1 MALIPRQW
9 ICRGEGCNDT
19 SEEYIPDVQQW
30 MNAIGDISH
39 WMMTGAAAMTGLVIC
54 LSLLHLI
61 FVSTLIS
68 DEKIRSE
75 LYWVVLMPPVIVV
88 CGFTGMVL
96 PRAALFLYAI
106 ALVYYMICI
115 FVLVCLMNTLHGSRK
130 SMCEKLMAKGER
142 ISIRIYPFACW
153 LICFEDFL
161 PTEENFRRFEV
172 LVFQSPVVRIM
183 LEILNITVFMELSS
197 RKHMYFQI
205 SNFAAMISMFIGSY
219 GSYVI
224 VPVGASLLREYR
236 FLLLFRIVDFCQLFW
251 SVQKFVGDLCGIIDM
266 VPTIAHDPAKLPSSA
281 VAQFY
286 ICFLLCVEMLFVSLL
301 STFCFQPSRCA
312 FFDKHRKRNAMD
324 NANGECAED
333 GCVSDVEAG
342 SGAED
347 GDELLDDD
355 SVQQQQHLRKCLYF
369 RRNRSWIA
377 RWKRWMEEDGVRNLY
392 HWNMIICHL
401 NVTKDGALL
410 MDMLL
415 RQHWNPLMTISTVL
429 LSISSLLSDPS
440 EHTCA
445 LDMDI
450 EIIYRKDREQYNRN
464 AREWTQK
471 HAMK

>member
-1 MALIPRQW
+1 MSLIPRQLF
-9 ICRGEGCNDT
+9 CRGEGCNDT

-39 WMMTGAAAMTGLVIC
+39 WMMTGAAAMTGIVIC

-115 FVLVCLMNTLHGSRK
+115 FVLVCLMNTLNGSRK

-161 PTEENFRRFEV
+161 PTEQNFRRFEV
-172 LVFQSPVVRIM
+172 LVFQSPIVRIM
-183 LEILNITVFMELSS
+183 LEILNLTVFMELSS

-205 SNFAAMISMFIGSY
+205 SNFAAMISMFISSY

-224 VPVGASLLREYR
+224 VPVGASL

-266 VPTIAHDPAKLPSSA
+266 VPTIAHAYIKLPSSA

-301 STFCFQPSRCA
+301 DTFCFQPSRCA
-312 FFDKHRKRNAMD
+312 FFDKHRKRNAIAD
-324 NANGECAED
+324 GECAED
-333 GCVSDVEAG
+333 GCVSNVEAG
-342 SGAED
+342 SDAED

-355 SVQQQQHLRKCLYF
+355 DVNQQQQHLR
-369 RRNRSWIA
+369 ND
-377 RWKRWMEEDGVRNLY
+377 E
-392 HWNMIICHL
+392 
-401 NVTKDGALL
+401 
-410 MDMLL
+410 
-415 RQHWNPLMTISTVL
+415 
-429 LSISSLLSDPS
+429 S
-440 EHTCA
+440 E
-445 LDMDI
+445 
-450 EIIYRKDREQYNRN
+450 
-464 AREWTQK
+464 
-471 HAMK
+471 

>member
-1 MALIPRQW
+1 MTLVLRQW
-9 ICRGEGCNDT
+9 ICRGAGCNDT

-30 MNAIGDISH
+30 MNSIGDISH
-39 WMMTGAAAMTGLVIC
+39 WMMTGAAAMTGIVIC
-54 LSLLHLI
+54 LCLLHLI

-161 PTEENFRRFEV
+161 PTEQNFRRFEV

-224 VPVGASLLREYR
+224 VPVGASLLHEYR

-251 SVQKFVGDLCGIIDM
+251 SVQKFVGDFFGIIDR
-266 VPTIAHDPAKLPSSA
+266 VPTIAHDPIKLPSSA

-301 STFCFQPSRCA
+301 ATFCFQPSRCA

-324 NANGECAED
+324 NADGECAED
-333 GCVSDVEAG
+333 GCVSDVEAE

-355 SVQQQQHLRKCLYF
+355 DIEQQQHLR
-369 RRNRSWIA
+369 
-377 RWKRWMEEDGVRNLY
+377 
-392 HWNMIICHL
+392 
-401 NVTKDGALL
+401 
-410 MDMLL
+410 
-415 RQHWNPLMTISTVL
+415 
-429 LSISSLLSDPS
+429 SDES
-440 EHTCA
+440 E
-445 LDMDI
+445 
-450 EIIYRKDREQYNRN
+450 
-464 AREWTQK
+464 
-471 HAMK
+471 

>member
-1 MALIPRQW
+1 MTLIPRQW

-30 MNAIGDISH
+30 MNSIGDISH
-39 WMMTGAAAMTGLVIC
+39 WMMTGAAAMTGIVIC

-115 FVLVCLMNTLHGSRK
+115 FVLVCLMNTLNGSRK
-130 SMCEKLMAKGER
+130 SMCEKLMANGER
-142 ISIRIYPFACW
+142 ISIRIYPFACKISTA
-153 LICFEDFL
+153 LKCS
-161 PTEENFRRFEV
+161 
-172 LVFQSPVVRIM
+172 VFQSPIVRIM

-197 RKHMYFQI
+197 RKHLYFQI

-224 VPVGASLLREYR
+224 VPVGASLLHEYR

-251 SVQKFVGDLCGIIDM
+251 SVQKFVGDIFGILDM
-266 VPTIAHDPAKLPSSA
+266 VPTIAHAYIKLPSSA

-301 STFCFQPSRCA
+301 ATFCFQPSRCA

-347 GDELLDDD
+347 GDEQLDDD
-355 SVQQQQHLRKCLYF
+355 DIEQQQHLR
-369 RRNRSWIA
+369 
-377 RWKRWMEEDGVRNLY
+377 
-392 HWNMIICHL
+392 
-401 NVTKDGALL
+401 
-410 MDMLL
+410 
-415 RQHWNPLMTISTVL
+415 
-429 LSISSLLSDPS
+429 SDES
-440 EHTCA
+440 E
-445 LDMDI
+445 
-450 EIIYRKDREQYNRN
+450 
-464 AREWTQK
+464 
-471 HAMK
+471 

>member
-1 MALIPRQW
+1 MTLIPLQW
-9 ICRGEGCNDT
+9 ICRGAGCNDT

-30 MNAIGDISH
+30 MNAIGDISK
-39 WMMTGAAAMTGLVIC
+39 WMMAGAAAMTGLVIC

-106 ALVYYMICI
+106 ALVYYMDCI

-153 LICFEDFL
+153 Q
-161 PTEENFRRFEV
+161 NFRRFEV

-197 RKHMYFQI
+197 RKHLYFQI

-224 VPVGASLLREYR
+224 VPVGASLLHEYR

-251 SVQKFVGDLCGIIDM
+251 SVQKFVGDFFGIIDM
-266 VPTIAHDPAKLPSSA
+266 VPIISHASIKLPSSA
-281 VAQFY
+281 VAQ
-286 ICFLLCVEMLFVSLL
+286 CEQRGKGNV
-301 STFCFQPSRCA
+301 PN
-312 FFDKHRKRNAMD
+312 FF
-324 NANGECAED
+324 
-333 GCVSDVEAG
+333 
-342 SGAED
+342 
-347 GDELLDDD
+347 
-355 SVQQQQHLRKCLYF
+355 
-369 RRNRSWIA
+369 
-377 RWKRWMEEDGVRNLY
+377 
-392 HWNMIICHL
+392 
-401 NVTKDGALL
+401 
-410 MDMLL
+410 
-415 RQHWNPLMTISTVL
+415 
-429 LSISSLLSDPS
+429 
-440 EHTCA
+440 
-445 LDMDI
+445 
-450 EIIYRKDREQYNRN
+450 
-464 AREWTQK
+464 
-471 HAMK
+471 